1 MNAEPGWYDAGT
13 PGRLRWWDGAQ
24 WTAHEAPVP
33 APPVV
38 TASPAVTAPPAAT
51 APALGSPAMTAPALS
66 DPASAARAFAPA
78 ASPFPGPGWYP
89 TPAGPLR
96 WWEGRK
102 WTGFR
107 IKQGRPGTDWAS
119 AEQPVL
125 AWVFGGLFAALA
137 ALQFALGALTGS
149 VSIAG
154 IAMLVLSALWF
165 GIAVQSQAVQRIPV
179 PTGAAVAPE
188 VIRPLPG
195 EQEGADAG
203 WYPVARKTTRWWTGA
218 RWSQYVGTAYGIRPT
233 FHGARALRI
242 LLAMAW
248 TVLGVGLLSTLAGVV
263 FVAADSATDGHG
275 TVLLIGIL
283 FIVGGV
289 LVAVLGL
296 VLLLLSRLQRRILL
310 PPADPPRT

>member
-13 PGRLRWWDGAQ
+13 PGRLRWWDGVQ

-33 APPVV
+33 APP
-38 TASPAVTAPPAAT
+38 AVTAPVSAAPAVAAPASVPAAW
-51 APALGSPAMTAPALS
+51 PL
-66 DPASAARAFAPA
+66 
-78 ASPFPGPGWYP
+78 PGPGWYP

-137 ALQFALGALTGS
+137 ALQFTLGALTGS

-154 IAMLVLSALWF
+154 IGMLVLAALWF

-179 PTGAAVAPE
+179 PAGAAVAPE
-188 VIRPLPG
+188 VIRPLPR
-195 EQEGADAG
+195 EQEGAGAG

-218 RWSQYVGTAYGIRPT
+218 RWSQYVGTALGIRPT

-248 TVLGVGLLSTLAGVV
+248 TVLGFGVLGALVGIV
-263 FVAADSATDGHG
+263 FVAADGDG
-275 TVLLIGIL
+275 TVLFIGVM
-283 FIVGGV
+283 FIIGGA

-296 VLLLLSRLQRRILL
+296 VLLLLTRFQRRILL
-310 PPADPPRT
+310 LPADPPRT